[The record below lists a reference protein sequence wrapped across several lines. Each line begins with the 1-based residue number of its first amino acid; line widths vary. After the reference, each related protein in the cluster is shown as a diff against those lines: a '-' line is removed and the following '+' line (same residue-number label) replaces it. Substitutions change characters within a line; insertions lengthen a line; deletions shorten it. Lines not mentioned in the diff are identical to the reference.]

1 MKSLCFEFCDSC
13 GSYLAADVGQV
24 VQVDGAPMVLCPD
37 CIHRGNDSR
46 NKIADEFA
54 RKYQL

>member
-13 GSYLAADVGQV
+13 GSYLHANAAQV
-24 VQVDGAPMVLCPD
+24 VQVDGDVMVLCPE
-37 CIHRGNDSR
+37 CAGRQNDTC